1 MAEGTWLVILVID
14 AIVSAYICG
23 MVAGEKG
30 YTVWAAVCLG
40 LLFGAL
46 AVIVFW
52 AAPIST
58 EQRQKEMD
66 YLAARIVE
74 EMRKPQKPEIS
85 EDAVRAVLE
94 KLASDSAA
102 HVDNSVDKQST

>member
-1 MAEGTWLVILVID
+1 MESGTWLAVLILD
-14 AIVSAYICG
+14 AIVSAFICG
-23 MVAGEKG
+23 IVAGEKG
-30 YTVWAAVCLG
+30 YSVWPALLLGGLFGVLAVITVWAL
-40 LLFGAL
+40 
-46 AVIVFW
+46 
-52 AAPIST
+52 PIST

-85 EDAVRAVLE
+85 EDAVRAVME
-94 KLASDSAA
+94 KLASSSAA

>member
-30 YTVWAAVCLG
+30 YAVWSAVCLG

-52 AAPIST
+52 ALPIST

-85 EDAVRAVLE
+85 EDAVRAVME

>member
-1 MAEGTWLVILVID
+1 MAEGTWLFILVID

-30 YTVWAAVCLG
+30 YAVWPAVLLGLFFGALCVITVWAL
-40 LLFGAL
+40 
-46 AVIVFW
+46 
-52 AAPIST
+52 PIST

-85 EDAVRAVLE
+85 EDAVRAVME
-94 KLASDSAA
+94 KLAASSAA